1 MIKILGEEIEPDA
14 FGSYYIE
21 IGPYEC
27 TVYERA
33 GKTQSERT
41 GIWLSSVSGS
51 FISIEYANAQ
61 MAANALTLHLR
72 LVAQAIVGFAGGA
85 LKWHS

>member
-1 MIKILGEEIEPDA
+1 MAIKILGEEIEPDA

-33 GKTQSERT
+33 G
-41 GIWLSSVSGS
+41 S
-51 FISIEYANAQ
+51 FISTEYADAQ

-72 LVAQAIVGFAGGA
+72 LVAQAIVGFAGGT
-85 LKWHS
+85 LKWPS